1 MLNLWHNQLGT
12 AGALAI
18 AENLSRL
25 TSLNLENS
33 VHFLTGTLIGDEGA
47 VGLPDA
53 CPDSPAST
61 SSATGSVTWA
71 QFPSHHI

>member
-47 VGLPDA
+47 VVIA
-53 CPDSPAST
+53 
-61 SSATGSVTWA
+61 
-71 QFPSHHI
+71 